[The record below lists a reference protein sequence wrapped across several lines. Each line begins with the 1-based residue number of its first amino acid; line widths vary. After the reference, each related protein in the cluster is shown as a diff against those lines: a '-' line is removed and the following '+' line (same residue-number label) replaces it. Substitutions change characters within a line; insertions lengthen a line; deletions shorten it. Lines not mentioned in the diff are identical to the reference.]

1 MNHFIIFA
9 ISFVLVFLL
18 TFLIRKVA
26 IKLNF
31 IDNPEERK
39 FHKTPTPL
47 MGGLAILIG
56 MICAFFLSFFI
67 CINLIPPVKNVLCY
81 FMGLFLVCFL
91 GLWDD
96 HQGMTPYVKF
106 SVQFIVSLILIIGS
120 GYTTLIGPWFVTVPI
135 LVLWMVGLMNA
146 LNFLDNMDGITA
158 GLATILG
165 LGFFALGILTGN
177 NFISL
182 ISVIFIGATLG
193 FLPHNFHPAKIFLGD
208 AGSMLIG
215 YTLSVFGIV
224 ILTELPKNFSLL
236 LPVLLLSYAIFDIS
250 LVSITRKRDGRR
262 VFQGGKDHST
272 HRIGTATGSVRI
284 TAVMVY
290 LINILMVLI
299 TVIVYE
305 TSSQWVILITTVLFA
320 LVFLFFGGKLD
331 QIPILISQN
340 QLRTKSSH
348 DTTK

>member
-9 ISFVLVFLL
+9 ISFVSVFLL
-18 TFLIRKVA
+18 TFLVRKVA
-26 IKLNF
+26 VELNF

-67 CINLIPPVKNVLCY
+67 CINLIPQVKSVLS
-81 FMGLFLVCFL
+81 FFVGLVLMCFL
-91 GLWDD
+91 GLLDD
-96 HQGMTPYVKF
+96 YQGMTPSVKF
-106 SVQFIVSLILIIGS
+106 SVQFIIAIILIIGS
-120 GYTTLIGPWFVTVPI
+120 GYTELIGPWFVTVPI
-135 LVLWMVGLMNA
+135 LVIWMVGLMNA

-158 GLATILG
+158 GLASILG
-165 LGFFALGILTGN
+165 LGFFALGILSGN
-177 NFISL
+177 HFISL

-215 YTLSVFGIV
+215 YTLSVLGIV
-224 ILTELPKNFSLL
+224 LLTELPKNFSLF

-250 LVSITRKRDGRR
+250 LVSITRRRDGRR
-262 VFQGGKDHST
+262 VLQGGKDHST

-305 TSSQWVILITTVLFA
+305 TSSQWAILITTVLFA
-320 LVFLFFGGKLD
+320 IVFLFFGGKLD
-331 QIPILISQN
+331 QIPILISRN
-340 QLRTKSSH
+340 QLRVRPSH
-348 DTTK
+348 DNTK